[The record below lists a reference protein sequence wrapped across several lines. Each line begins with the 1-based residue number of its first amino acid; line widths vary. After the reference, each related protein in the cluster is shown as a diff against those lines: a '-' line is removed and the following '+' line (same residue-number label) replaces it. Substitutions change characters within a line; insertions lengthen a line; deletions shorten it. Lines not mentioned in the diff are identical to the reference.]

1 MVGKISAYVDEKDEH
16 AATLTVKEVSTFAF
30 RMTTGGK
37 HAYQATR
44 NDENSDF
51 FEVGKN
57 K

>member
-1 MVGKISAYVDEKDEH
+1 
-16 AATLTVKEVSTFAF
+16 
-30 RMTTGGK
+30 MTTGGK